1 MQKLNIIDKK
11 QRRKLV
17 RSDLRFCLW
26 NRKLLVQWWYTN
38 KEIYLCSC
46 MFLERRYDKDD
57 RFKSRIF
64 IFK

>member
-1 MQKLNIIDKK
+1 MQNINIIDKK

-17 RSDLRFCLW
+17 RSDLRL
-26 NRKLLVQWWYTN
+26 
-38 KEIYLCSC
+38 YLYSF